1 MLLNSMA
8 ASAATSHGDNARMWV
23 NSFVNRG
30 IEDDDRKLAAYG
42 IDPLESESL
51 PYYVRWIRQD
61 IIGIFYM
68 LNMIVVLL
76 ILIAIPLWMI
86 ALR

>member
-1 MLLNSMA
+1 MA
-8 ASAATSHGDNARMWV
+8 VSAATSHGDNARMWV

-42 IDPLESESL
+42 IDPLASESL

>member
-1 MLLNSMA
+1 
-8 ASAATSHGDNARMWV
+8 MWV

-42 IDPLESESL
+42 VDPLASEAQ

>member
-1 MLLNSMA
+1 
-8 ASAATSHGDNARMWV
+8 MWV

-30 IEDDDRKLAAYG
+30 IEDDDRKLAAYDV
-42 IDPLESESL
+42 DPLASVSQ

-86 ALR
+86 AFR

>member
-1 MLLNSMA
+1 M
-8 ASAATSHGDNARMWV
+8 GV

-30 IEDDDRKLAAYG
+30 IEDDDRKLAVYG
-42 IDPLESESL
+42 IDPLASESL
-51 PYYVRWIRQD
+51 PFYARWIRQD

-68 LNMIVVLL
+68 LNIIIGLL

>member
-1 MLLNSMA
+1 
-8 ASAATSHGDNARMWV
+8 MWV

-30 IEDDDRKLAAYG
+30 IEDDDRKLVAYSV
-42 IDPLESESL
+42 DPLASESL

-68 LNMIVVLL
+68 LSMIIVLL
-76 ILIAIPLWMI
+76 ILIAVPLWMI